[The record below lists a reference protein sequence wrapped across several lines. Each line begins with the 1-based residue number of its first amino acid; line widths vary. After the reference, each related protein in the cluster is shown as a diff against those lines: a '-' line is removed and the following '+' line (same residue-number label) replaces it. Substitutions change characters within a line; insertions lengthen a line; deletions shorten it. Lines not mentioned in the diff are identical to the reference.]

1 MRLYAIIKEDKRKQV
16 HNMKIANERY
26 EMTFC
31 EQGGEMTSFR
41 DKQTDIQYLY
51 QGDSEFWSGK
61 NPTLF
66 PIVGNTHSGTYEID
80 GKQYAMKNHGLI
92 RYAKLTCI
100 KQRIQSPLNVLTAKK
115 QESNIRFPSAITLH
129 II

>member
-1 MRLYAIIKEDKRKQV
+1 
-16 HNMKIANERY
+16 MKIANERY

-31 EQGGEMTSFR
+31 EKGGEMTSFR

-51 QGDSEFWSGK
+51 QGDSEYWSGK

-80 GKQYAMKNHGLI
+80 GKRVYAM
-92 RYAKLTCI
+92 
-100 KQRIQSPLNVLTAKK
+100 IQSYRTK
-115 QESNIRFPSAITLH
+115 QQNSLPFFSKSSANSATFLSSGNSSK
-129 II
+129 

>member
-1 MRLYAIIKEDKRKQV
+1 
-16 HNMKIANERY
+16 MKIANERY

-31 EQGGEMTSFR
+31 EKGGEMTSFR
-41 DKQTDIQYLY
+41 DKQTGIQYLY
-51 QGDSEFWSGK
+51 QGDSEYWSGK

-92 RYAKLTCI
+92 RYATLTCI
-100 KQRIQSPLNVLTAKK
+100 EQTGNKK
-115 QESNIRFPSAITLH
+115 TISVFLLLSHH
-129 II
+129 ILFRRKSLYDHLPYY